1 MNFTLLN
8 TLATV
13 TWTVNPVAF
22 SIGSLSVRWY
32 GILLAVGFFL
42 SYFTLSKIFKREHIS
57 QSSLDKFSIWTIIWT
72 IIGLRLAHFIFYQP
86 EYFKTA
92 PWQILLPFDENWHFS
107 GFQGLASHGA
117 VIAIILFVCYFAWKH
132 KINLFWLIDRLAITI
147 PVAAG
152 LVRLG
157 NLMNHEIVGSIT
169 TVPWAFNFT
178 LGDPIRDT
186 DGHIIEYVAGT
197 FRHPAQIYESAVY
210 LLLFLGLV
218 LYYFKFSKSKL
229 PPGLITGILLF
240 VIFTARFI
248 IEFFKAVQVP
258 DELSMT
264 LDIGQKL
271 SIPFILIG
279 LGLIIY
285 AAINRK
291 KCPTYIE
298 PALKFNKEKK

>member
-1 MNFTLLN
+1 MDFTLLN
-8 TLATV
+8 TLGTI
-13 TWTVNPVAF
+13 TWTVDPVAF

-32 GILLAVGFFL
+32 GILLATGFFL
-42 SYFTLSKIFKREHIS
+42 SYFTLSKIFKKEHIS
-57 QSSLDKFSIWTIIWT
+57 QTLLDKFFIWTVIWTIV
-72 IIGLRLAHFIFYQP
+72 GLRLAHFIFYEP
-86 EYFKTA
+86 EYFKTS
-92 PWQILLPFDENWHFS
+92 PWIILLPFDENWHFT

-117 VIAIILFVCYFAWKH
+117 VIAIITFVCYFAWKH
-132 KINLFWLIDRLAITI
+132 KINLFWLIDRSAIAI
-147 PVAAG
+147 PIAAG

-178 LGDPIRDT
+178 LGDPIRDAQ
-186 DGHIIEYVAGT
+186 GYIIEQVAGT
-197 FRHPAQIYESAVY
+197 FRHPAQIYESIVY

-218 LYYFKFSKSKL
+218 LYYFKYSKSKL
-229 PPGLITGILLF
+229 PPGLTTGILLF

-258 DELSMT
+258 DELEMM

-279 LGLIIY
+279 LGLITYSI
-285 AAINRK
+285 INRK
-291 KCPTYIE
+291 KCPTYVE
-298 PALKFNKEKK
+298 PVSQPAEEKK